1 MNDFYLV
8 VIRVER
14 TKEDGV
20 NAKVTEQYLVK
31 AANFTDAEVA
41 VMAEVGDAECEILRI
56 TRPKLAEV
64 FGAAGSGEKYYRVKV
79 AITTLDEETGVEK
92 KSTQAYL
99 VGADTLER
107 AMDEFAVEMRGTM
120 SDWAYTSV
128 SETKIVDYLGVEY
141 HLDGKE

>member
-1 MNDFYLV
+1 MKDLFIAD
-8 VIRVER
+8 IRN
-14 TKEDGV
+14 TIIADDGTQV
-20 NAKVTEQYLVK
+20 MVSEQYLVK
-31 AANFTDAEVA
+31 ATDFAEVENM
-41 VMAEVGDAECEILRI
+41 VRRDAAGTGEMDVLRI

-79 AITTLDEETGVEK
+79 SITTLDEETGVEK

-128 SETKIVDYLGVEY
+128 TETKIVDYLQA
-141 HLDGKE
+141 